1 MRVLMQNY
9 NDKTVQKNKIQYMV
23 GKRNQRIKIEFVETL
38 LMKLKKT
45 KKYRSQYEFIKKENE

>member
-23 GKRNQRIKIEFVETL
+23 GKRNQRIKIEFVEAL

-45 KKYRSQYEFIKKENE
+45 KKYRPQYEFIKKENE